1 MTAQVHVKKQ
11 SDADRLRRNLEEQGR
26 AKPKKKSHVIVDD
39 VLTAFT
45 RECGTVEDWDGDPK
59 AWRAALGAFTLGWNA
74 HAKRRKVRTK

>member
-26 AKPKKKSHVIVDD
+26 AKPKRKTKTETESMLD
-39 VLTAFT
+39 AFT